1 MNFRK
6 RHALHSGELT
16 LQKRLNT
23 PDELTK
29 KIPDFIE
36 AEMPHQHAEFYSELP
51 YLPLATLDGR
61 GRPWADLLVT
71 QAKGVPSI
79 GIKVTEQNRL
89 SVVAEISTN
98 TPFVR
103 ALVQAKS
110 SSPECNRLFAGVG
123 IDFSNRRR
131 NKLAG
136 TIDSVGFES
145 SRSIS
150 LNLSSTQHLGNCP
163 KYITVRTLE
172 YHRRSSETIFDH
184 FEMLNI
190 SLPDSSKQ
198 LIGKA
203 STVFLAT
210 KHTLMSDSVG
220 DDKQDMGL
228 NHRGGAP
235 GFVRLYEDIV
245 NDEVTTYLI
254 MPDHS
259 GNRFYQSLGNIQT
272 NKQVGLTFPD
282 FDTGD
287 LLYLT
292 GDAENLFDEEA
303 ELMMP
308 RVSLLTRVR
317 VTGAVHIREGL
328 SLKMVSDEQLSP
340 YNPPVRY
347 LKHELERMGCKSF
360 VNTSS
365 DTAISATLESVK
377 KLTSSVSTFTF
388 QLSKL
393 IELPLSGGFGVFDFS
408 EIVDSSYRHMNDS
421 NPQSVNDDFIRT
433 WTISSSADFDKKEK
447 LFKPVDKI
455 SVTVKRQPG
464 GLISNILHENTKPRN
479 LNLSNIIRPNFKGI
493 GGGFSCFSRNQ
504 DDGLPSI
511 PPQMLWIAGGVGIT
525 PFMAMWDGI
534 LNVSRAI
541 PDRETLKT
549 DIVLLFSGRDDD
561 MNLLRHFLA
570 QTTPLPNNVRIKIF
584 GYQSI
589 RTGEFIGS
597 KTLFKP
603 EQEFSGCHLEVE
615 QRRVCE
621 NDFEKIEHLSDR
633 EVFLCGPGS
642 LLELVSAALLP
653 FGGVNMKIH
662 QESYFF

>member
-6 RHALHSGELT
+6 LHALHSGELAI
-16 LQKRLNT
+16 QKRLNT

-29 KIPDFIE
+29 KIPDIVE
-36 AEMPHQHAEFYSELP
+36 ADMPHQHAEFYSELP

-71 QAKGVPSI
+71 QAKGDPSI

-89 SVVAEISTN
+89 SVVAEVSTN

-103 ALVQAKS
+103 ALVQANAR
-110 SSPECNRLFAGVG
+110 SPECNRLFAGVG

-136 TIDSVGFES
+136 TIDNVGFKS
-145 SRSIS
+145 SSSIS

-163 KYITVRTLE
+163 KYITIRALE
-172 YHRRSSETIFDH
+172 YHGRSSETIFDH
-184 FEMLNI
+184 YETLNI

-198 LIGKA
+198 LIGQA
-203 STVFLAT
+203 STAFLAT
-210 KHTLMSDSVG
+210 KHTSMSDSVG

-228 NHRGGAP
+228 NHRGGTP

-245 NDEVTTYLI
+245 DGEVTTYLV

-259 GNRFYQSLGNIQT
+259 GNRFYQSIGNIQT

-282 FDTGD
+282 FNTGD

-303 ELMMP
+303 ELVMP
-308 RVSLLTRVR
+308 RVNLLTRIR
-317 VTGAVHIREGL
+317 VTGAVHIRQGL
-328 SLKMVSDEQLSP
+328 NLKMVSDEQLSP
-340 YNPPVRY
+340 YNPPIRY
-347 LKHELERMGCKSF
+347 LKHELEQMGRAGL
-360 VNTSS
+360 TSTNS
-365 DTAISATLESVK
+365 DVSISATLESVK
-377 KLTSSVSTFTF
+377 QLTTSVSTFTF
-388 QLSKL
+388 QLSEL
-393 IELPLSGGFGVFDFS
+393 IEPPVPGGFGIFDFS
-408 EIVDSSYRHMNDS
+408 GVVDSGYLHMNDS

-433 WTISSSADFDKKEK
+433 WTISSAANFNEK
-447 LFKPVDKI
+447 AKQFNPVDKI
-455 SVTVKRQPG
+455 DVTVKRKPD
-464 GLISNILHENTKPRN
+464 GLISNILHENTKQRS
-479 LNLSNIIRPNFKGI
+479 LNLSNIISPNFSGT
-493 GGGFSCFSRNQ
+493 GGGFSCFSRNPE
-504 DDGLPSI
+504 DGLPSI

-541 PDRETLKT
+541 PDRETLRT

-570 QTTPLPNNVRIKIF
+570 QTTPLPNNVCIKIF

-589 RTGEFIGS
+589 STGELIGD
-597 KTLFKP
+597 KTLFEL
-603 EQEFSGCHLEVE
+603 EQEFSGRHLEVE
-615 QRRVCE
+615 QRRVRK
-621 NDFEKIEHLSDR
+621 NDFENIEHLSDR
-633 EVFLCGPGS
+633 EVFLCGPDS
-642 LLELVSAALLP
+642 LLELASTALHQL
-653 FGGVNMKIH
+653 GGADMKIH